1 MKIELEPEIKNELI
15 RYLYS
20 QKIFGYRYCK
30 PIKLDTAK
38 EDVLLPFDY
47 DLLEEHIEH
56 CHLCNLSKYKQDN
69 INIGNPKSNIVF
81 ISTNTDFG
89 NEMLFVLFKKMLNNV
104 LKLQINDICILN
116 IIKCHTNIKVT
127 DEYINRC
134 LPYIKQQ
141 IDIIKPKLI
150 VSLGNSYK
158 YLLDDINKSEQIA
171 TGEKLSYN
179 GIDFVVLYDLE
190 FIYKNPSNKKR
201 VFEDLQKIKQI
212 LEHK

>member
-1 MKIELEPEIKNELI
+1 MKLELEPETKNELI

-20 QKIFGYRYCK
+20 QKIFGYKYCK
-30 PIKLDTAK
+30 PIVLNTVK
-38 EDVLLPFDY
+38 EDALLPLDY
-47 DLLEEHIEH
+47 ELLSEHIEH

-69 INIGNPKSNIVF
+69 INIGNPKSDIVF
-81 ISTNTDFG
+81 ISTNTDFS
-89 NEMLFVLFKKMLNNV
+89 NDMLLTLFKKMLNNV
-104 LKLQINDICILN
+104 LRLQINDICILN
-116 IIKCHTNIKVT
+116 IIKCHANIKVA
-127 DEYINRC
+127 DEHIDRC